1 MTDDPSVLVVEAE
14 VIRPADAVPPAGVV
28 HALQVD
34 EYAVL
39 RVVAGRYEDPV
50 LYAAREAGTP
60 FAAGDLIRLA
70 LSPTLPADATPFV
83 TAPIEVNRYGLYY
96 VLEFERLGTTARRSS

>member
-1 MTDDPSVLVVEAE
+1 MIDEADRLVVEAE
-14 VIRPADAVPPAGVV
+14 VVRPADMIPPAGVV

-39 RVVAGRYEDPV
+39 RVVDGRYDDPV

-60 FAAGDLIRLA
+60 FAAGDLIWLA
-70 LSPTLPADATPFV
+70 LSPTLPGGATPFV
-83 TAPIEVNRYGLYY
+83 TDPAEVNRFGLFY
-96 VLEFERLGTTARRSS
+96 VLEFERLGSSARR